1 MSDRTQPIHA
11 DRYWNETGM
20 HLVKGAQ
27 YRMTVVPGLG
37 EPLKDASFTAR
48 SIAGEDWQSLPH
60 KTASLVHGKR
70 KDDARWFALIGTVD
84 KEHPWV
90 IVDGGIVTA
99 PADGPLM
106 CYFNDVQLEVFYRNN
121 SGWVVLDVEQV
132 APPAAAR

>member
-1 MSDRTQPIHA
+1 
-11 DRYWNETGM
+11 
-20 HLVKGAQ
+20 
-27 YRMTVVPGLG
+27 MTVVPGLG
-37 EPLKDASFTAR
+37 EPLKDAGFIAR

-99 PADGPLM
+99 PADGQLL
-106 CYFNDVQLEVFYRNN
+106 CYFNDVQLELFYGNN
-121 SGWVVLDVEQV
+121 SGWVCWTSNRSRRRRLDDLMRSVHRG
-132 APPAAAR
+132 ARRGLVPGVW